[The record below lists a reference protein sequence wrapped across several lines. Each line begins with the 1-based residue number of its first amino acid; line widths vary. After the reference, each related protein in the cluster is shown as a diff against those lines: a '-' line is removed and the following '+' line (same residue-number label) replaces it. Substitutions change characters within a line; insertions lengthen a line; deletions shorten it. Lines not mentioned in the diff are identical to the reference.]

1 MKSLFNTFAVLVLFA
16 WCVPQTVSGH
26 KAAYL
31 MVYFK
36 EHGHNVYFAVSR
48 DGRTFTDVNGGE
60 PVMTGDTLAEQK
72 GIRDPHLMRGP
83 DGAFY
88 LAMTDLHIYAKQEG
102 LRDTEWEPM
111 LMYFDFSSIREHHRQ
126 VQADMAFL
134 VGYETKFRLYF
145 LGGPRLGYVF
155 YQPTSVTSVVTTRGR
170 YDEFIGIDGDGLFE
184 NMPDHFFD
192 TQKRTYATRY
202 LPAPKMSV
210 SLEAGYRFPLNS
222 RTPYSRFSLAVALFA
237 DYGML
242 FTGDNRTDIKAAT
255 YPNDPVKPEFYP
267 YANPFLYR
275 GVDNSFVGNAL
286 VGIKL
291 TFLFSASRSFPC
303 FCL

>member
-1 MKSLFNTFAVLVLFA
+1 MSLFATILLAVHSFAL
-16 WCVPQTVSGH
+16 WCDLGFHWEAFTSPRPSIEQTISSIGG
-26 KAAYL
+26 AGATLGLGYRYEDDGFLLQLGPEIGYRYSL
-31 MVYFK
+31 M
-36 EHGHNVYFAVSR
+36 
-48 DGRTFTDVNGGE
+48 
-60 PVMTGDTLAEQK
+60 
-72 GIRDPHLMRGP
+72 
-83 DGAFY
+83 
-88 LAMTDLHIYAKQEG
+88 KQSDFSDQFRM
-102 LRDTEWEPM
+102 RDTEWEPM
-111 LMYFDFSSIREHHRQ
+111 QMYFDFSSIREHHRQ
-126 VQADMAFL
+126 VQADLAFL

-192 TQKRTYATRY
+192 TQRR
-202 LPAPKMSV
+202 SV
-210 SLEAGYRFPLNS
+210 TAKYEPTLKLSFPLEIGYRFPLNT